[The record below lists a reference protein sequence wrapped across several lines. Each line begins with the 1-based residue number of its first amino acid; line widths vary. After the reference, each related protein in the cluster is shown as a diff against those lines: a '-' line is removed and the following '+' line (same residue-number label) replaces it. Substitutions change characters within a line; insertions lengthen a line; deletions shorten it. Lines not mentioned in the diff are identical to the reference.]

1 MWGEGEKTAPRVA
14 LITEGSVCLG
24 ITDHFQT
31 SSQFL
36 DQQQL
41 VARWLPMG
49 KSRCFH
55 EGKEAHENFLQE
67 STGTDKGSRYR

>member
-24 ITDHFQT
+24 ITDHFQK
-31 SSQFL
+31 SSKFL
-36 DQQQL
+36 DRQQL
-41 VARWLPMG
+41 VARRRLPMG
-49 KSRCFH
+49 KSECLH

-67 STGTDKGSRYR
+67 KHRNR